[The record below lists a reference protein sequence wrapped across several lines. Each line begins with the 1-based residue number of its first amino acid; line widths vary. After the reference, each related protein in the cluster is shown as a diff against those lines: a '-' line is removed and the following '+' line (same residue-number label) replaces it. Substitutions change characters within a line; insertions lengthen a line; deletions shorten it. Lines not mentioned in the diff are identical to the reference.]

1 MFGGWNTEGRDFL
14 VSLLDGV
21 PAMLEKIDAAIA
33 ASDCAGARDAAHAL
47 KGAARSMGAVRLGQ
61 LASDLQDVL
70 DAEDMDTAGL
80 LLQPMLEPTYQ
91 ELVTA
96 TQPLR

>member
-1 MFGGWNTEGRDFL
+1 
-14 VSLLDGV
+14 
-21 PAMLEKIDAAIA
+21 
-33 ASDCAGARDAAHAL
+33 
-47 KGAARSMGAVRLGQ
+47 MGAVRISQ

-70 DAEDMDTAGL
+70 DAEGMDTAGL